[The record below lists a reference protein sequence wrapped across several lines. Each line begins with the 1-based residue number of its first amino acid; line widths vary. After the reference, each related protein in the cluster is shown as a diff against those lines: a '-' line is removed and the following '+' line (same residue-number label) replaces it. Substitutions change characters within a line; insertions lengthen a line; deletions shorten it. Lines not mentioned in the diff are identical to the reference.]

1 MGSLNLRKRRLF
13 RFVWACLALVA
24 LAYFSWLMWRITRQY
39 IPIHHDVA
47 FLRIKQ
53 QYIGIAHWKLAF
65 FVHVFTSMFALLAGF
80 TQFSRNILGRAR
92 GLHRWM
98 GRAYVLNVV
107 LITGP
112 ASLVM
117 SFYANGGATS
127 RIAFALLAI
136 AWIGST
142 YLAYHTIRSGNVA
155 RHREWM
161 IRSYA
166 LTLSAI
172 TLRVWKYLIVVAFH
186 PPPMDVYRIVAWL
199 GWIPNLLVAEWLIRR
214 TRSPHADASL
224 RKTQSE
230 AVAVAA
236 R

>member
-1 MGSLNLRKRRLF
+1 MKSRKSASAQRVRL
-13 RFVWACLALVA
+13 ALGALALVA
-24 LAYFSWLMWRITRQY
+24 LAYFSWLMFRITRQY
-39 IPIHHDVA
+39 IPIHTDVA

-53 QYIGIAHWKLAF
+53 QYIGVSHWKLAF
-65 FVHVFTSMFALLAGF
+65 FVHVFTSMFALFAGF
-80 TQFSRNILGRAR
+80 TQFSRNILRRAR

-112 ASLVM
+112 ASLIM
-117 SFYANGGATS
+117 SFYANGGFPS
-127 RIAFALLAI
+127 RLAFGLLAI

-142 YLAYHTIRSGNVA
+142 WLAYQTIRCGDVA

-172 TLRVWKYLIVVAFH
+172 TLRVWKYLIVAALA
-186 PPPMDVYRIVAWL
+186 PPPMDVYRLVAWL
-199 GWIPNLLVAEWLIRR
+199 GWMPNLLVAEWIIRASR
-214 TRSPHADASL
+214 TPRRRAVHGSTALA
-224 RKTQSE
+224 RE
-230 AVAVAA
+230 AVQAQ
-236 R
+236 

>member
-1 MGSLNLRKRRLF
+1 MGSLNSRRTRLF
-13 RFVWACLALVA
+13 RFASAGLAIVA
-24 LAYFSWLMWRITRQY
+24 LAYFSWLMLRITRQY
-39 IPIHHDVA
+39 IPIDYDVA

-53 QYIGIAHWKLAF
+53 QYIGVAHWKLAF
-65 FVHVFTSMFALLAGF
+65 FIHVFTSMFALLAGF
-80 TQFSRNILGRAR
+80 TQFSRNILRRAR
-92 GLHRWM
+92 SLHRWM

-117 SFYANGGATS
+117 AFYANGGATS

-142 YLAYHTIRSGNVA
+142 YLAYRTVRGGDVA

-172 TLRVWKYLIVVAFH
+172 TLRVWKYFIVVAFA

-199 GWIPNLLVAEWLIRR
+199 GWIPNLLIAEWIIH
-214 TRSPHADASL
+214 RSRP
-224 RKTQSE
+224 
-230 AVAVAA
+230 AVARSAA
-236 R
+236 SQNQSLQVVSLD